1 MSSSVY
7 FESIE
12 TATNK
17 AFVASYARHFPRA
30 GPISADAEASYL
42 AVHLLARAVRR
53 ASADPFAVRAALRT
67 SLSKRRK
74 ARFHVDRDNRHC
86 YLTPRIGVSNAAGG
100 FDIIY
105 EAARPVRPDL
115 IGLAGVQEPGGHP
128 ADEPESGQMTRH
140 LIQNFR
146 GVNALVIHGQDHNRA
161 VLTDTLRKLGLKV
174 PSGRSIGYTQTIRG
188 ALTEAEILVFDTDM
202 AEAVALALTG
212 ERVAMPVI
220 AIVGLEA
227 PGRLQRAFELE
238 PSAVLYK
245 PLRSTGIYSALFFAT
260 NEHRRRHELGVK
272 LQLLDGRHRSRRFVT
287 RAIVELMRDR
297 GIDDE
302 EAFRLLRKESMR
314 RRLTIEEY
322 AVQLSADSARG
333 SEESA
338 RSVSAQN

>member
-1 MSSSVY
+1 
-7 FESIE
+7 
-12 TATNK
+12 
-17 AFVASYARHFPRA
+17 
-30 GPISADAEASYL
+30 
-42 AVHLLARAVRR
+42 
-53 ASADPFAVRAALRT
+53 
-67 SLSKRRK
+67 
-74 ARFHVDRDNRHC
+74 
-86 YLTPRIGVSNAAGG
+86 
-100 FDIIY
+100 
-105 EAARPVRPDL
+105 
-115 IGLAGVQEPGGHP
+115 
-128 ADEPESGQMTRH
+128 MTRH

-146 GVNALVIHGQDHNRA
+146 GVHALVIHGQDRNRA
-161 VLTDTLRKLGLKV
+161 VLTDTLAKLGLKV
-174 PSGRSIGYTQTIRG
+174 QVADPSDTPTIRG

-212 ERVAMPVI
+212 ERVAVPVI

-272 LQLLDGRHRSRRFVT
+272 MQLLDGRHRSRRFVT

-322 AVQLSADSARG
+322 AVQLSADSREVLKRAR
-333 SEESA
+333 EA
-338 RSVSAQN
+338 